1 MNAGKAFDVPGHV
14 VSRQIGGETVIL
26 NLESGTYFGLDVV
39 GARIWQLI
47 AEGKSVAETRATM
60 LAEFDVAEDVLDHD
74 LEKLLRDLRDHDLL
88 VPG

>member
-1 MNAGKAFDVPGHV
+1 MNAGKAFAVPGHV

-47 AEGKSVAETRATM
+47 AEGKSVAETRAVM
-60 LAEFDVAEDVLDHD
+60 LAEFDVAEDVFDRD

>member
-1 MNAGKAFDVPGHV
+1 MNFSNAFDIPIHV
-14 VSRQIGGETVIL
+14 VARQIGGETVIL

-47 AEGKSVAETRATM
+47 AEGKSVAETRAVM
-60 LAEFDVAEDVLDHD
+60 LVEFDVAEDVLDRD

-88 VPG
+88 VPA

>member
-47 AEGKSVAETRATM
+47 AEGKSVAETRAVM
-60 LAEFDVAEDVLDHD
+60 LVEFDVAEDVLDRD
-74 LEKLLRDLRDHDLL
+74 LEKLLRDLRDHHLL